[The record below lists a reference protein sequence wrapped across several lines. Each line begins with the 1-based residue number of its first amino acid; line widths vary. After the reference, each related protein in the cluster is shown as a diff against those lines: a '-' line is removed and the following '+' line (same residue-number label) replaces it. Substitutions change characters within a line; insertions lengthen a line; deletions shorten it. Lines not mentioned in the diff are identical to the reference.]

1 MWRLYRLL
9 VGLITCHPI
18 AKVGGYM
25 VTFGTISAISY
36 TGVTIFIHAESAY
49 AGIIFLILVPAGFFR
64 RA

>member
-18 AKVGGYM
+18 AKLGGYM

-36 TGVTIFIHAESAY
+36 TVLTILFARKAHMPELSS
-49 AGIIFLILVPAGFFR
+49 
-64 RA
+64 